1 MVDVGI
7 VRIKLGC
14 CGKVSETELG
24 VLAGVLHTS
33 LQLQQKEGEEENI
46 GACRI
51 EDILQAM
58 PLQTNRSPCTVE

>member
-1 MVDVGI
+1 MVDVSV

-33 LQLQQKEGEEENI
+33 LQLKQKEGEKENI
-46 GACRI
+46 GAGRRYFASYAVSNEEITLHC
-51 EDILQAM
+51 
-58 PLQTNRSPCTVE
+58 